1 MFWMYFILRIA
12 WNVVFK
18 HEEKDVRSD
27 DEDDE
32 AEEEEKKKIGPV
44 PGKMNGKVNGNAN
57 EGHAESI
64 VERKKEK

>member
-1 MFWMYFILRIA
+1 M
-12 WNVVFK
+12 FK

-44 PGKMNGKVNGNAN
+44 PEKMNGKVNGNAN
-57 EGHAESI
+57 EGHANGV